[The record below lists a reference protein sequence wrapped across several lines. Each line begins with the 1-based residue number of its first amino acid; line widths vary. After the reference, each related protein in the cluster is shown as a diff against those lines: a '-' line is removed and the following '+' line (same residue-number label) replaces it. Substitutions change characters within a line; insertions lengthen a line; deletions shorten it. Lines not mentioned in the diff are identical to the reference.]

1 MQGLDSGTGNTCA
14 QSNKCDGVDAV
25 FEVDEATEV
34 GGNVADQSGTGAN
47 EYKRYDERKISVCHP

>member
-1 MQGLDSGTGNTCA
+1 MGHLTTRNTGA
-14 QSNKCDGVDAV
+14 QSDKCNCINAV